1 LRQGEIRQLLSIS
14 SQIPQYAVVLS
25 GPIHLSA
32 NTGRVITC
40 RVIPGV
46 ARADFAGVQQ
56 VTYTGPD
63 GVTTIGLAVPEL
75 VEWHPA
81 SGLGPS
87 VGTVSTPHSLLRLV
101 RSLFD

>member
-1 LRQGEIRQLLSIS
+1 MSLSS
-14 SQIPQYAVVLS
+14 TVPQYAVVLS

-40 RVIPGV
+40 RIIPGA
-46 ARADFAGVQQ
+46 ARDDFVGVQQ
-56 VTYTGPD
+56 VTYNGAD

-87 VGTVSTPHSLLRLV
+87 VGTVGNSHNILRLV
-101 RSLFD
+101 HSLFD